1 MMYASVLDIKAS
13 VYAIFSEGCH
23 VRACTVLLLCNITL
37 CTNAVCVF
45 LQVDE
50 LYEGFCIQR
59 RLRDGASK
67 MKQAFTASPSTKGTR
82 ESLAE
87 VNRRYKEYTEV
98 HYKYLLVT
106 LTISLFLSL
115 CSRSVF
121 FFVVIFNRP
130 SVGCLND

>member
-1 MMYASVLDIKAS
+1 MCS
-13 VYAIFSEGCH
+13 
-23 VRACTVLLLCNITL
+23 LLLCDIIL
-37 CTNAVCVF
+37 CTNGVGVF
-45 LQVDE
+45 LQIDE

-98 HYKYLLVT
+98 HYKCLLVS
-106 LTISLFLSL
+106 LTIWLFLAFSHSIYFKSTSL
-115 CSRSVF
+115 W
-121 FFVVIFNRP
+121 VV
-130 SVGCLND
+130 

>member
-1 MMYASVLDIKAS
+1 MQSLVSASLHECVQCCFCVIYVS
-13 VYAIFSEGCH
+13 
-23 VRACTVLLLCNITL
+23 LCA
-37 CTNAVCVF
+37 NAVCVF

-82 ESLAE
+82 ESLVE

-98 HYKYLLVT
+98 HY
-106 LTISLFLSL
+106 
-115 CSRSVF
+115 
-121 FFVVIFNRP
+121 
-130 SVGCLND
+130 

>member
-1 MMYASVLDIKAS
+1 M
-13 VYAIFSEGCH
+13 
-23 VRACTVLLLCNITL
+23 LLLCNISL
-37 CTNAVCVF
+37 CAHAVCVC

-98 HYKYLLVT
+98 HY
-106 LTISLFLSL
+106 
-115 CSRSVF
+115 
-121 FFVVIFNRP
+121 
-130 SVGCLND
+130 

>member
-1 MMYASVLDIKAS
+1 MY
-13 VYAIFSEGCH
+13 
-23 VRACTVLLLCNITL
+23 LL
-37 CTNAVCVF
+37 

-82 ESLAE
+82 ESLTE

-98 HYKYLLVT
+98 N
-106 LTISLFLSL
+106 SLSL
-115 CSRSVF
+115 SHQHNCATIYNETLLHTLVHF
-121 FFVVIFNRP
+121 
-130 SVGCLND
+130 LAAWW

>member
-1 MMYASVLDIKAS
+1 MY
-13 VYAIFSEGCH
+13 
-23 VRACTVLLLCNITL
+23 LL
-37 CTNAVCVF
+37 

-82 ESLAE
+82 ESLTE

-98 HYKYLLVT
+98 IFLT
-106 LTISLFLSL
+106 LTQL
-115 CSRSVF
+115 CH
-121 FFVVIFNRP
+121 
-130 SVGCLND
+130 

>member
-1 MMYASVLDIKAS
+1 M
-13 VYAIFSEGCH
+13 
-23 VRACTVLLLCNITL
+23 
-37 CTNAVCVF
+37 

-82 ESLAE
+82 ESLTE

-98 HYKYLLVT
+98 SSLSHQHSCAINYTEALLHSVASYLY
-106 LTISLFLSL
+106 LSF
-115 CSRSVF
+115 SIEHEHF
-121 FFVVIFNRP
+121 
-130 SVGCLND
+130 